1 VVDEELHQQNE
12 ELAIARQTA
21 GAEHRRYQELFDFA
35 PYGYLLTDADDHVA
49 VREGV
54 KRILADAH
62 DLTVAGEASHGQ
74 EVLAKVSAGL
84 WNLVLLD
91 ISIPGRN
98 SLEILRQLKAICPA
112 LLMLVFSMHPENQY
126 AVWAFKAGAAG
137 YLTKESLPEELVTAI
152 RRILQGRHYVS
163 SAFAEHLVIEL
174 GQNRDK
180 PFHASLSDR
189 EYQVFCMLAPGK
201 TVTAVAADLA
211 LSHAPASAPRRWRKT
226 VTVVVADLA
235 LSVETISTHRSRIL
249 SKLHL
254 RTTAEL
260 IHYAMRHHL
269 VE

>member
-1 VVDEELHQQNE
+1 MVDEELHQQNE

-112 LLMLVFSMHPENQY
+112 LLMLVFSMHPEN
-126 AVWAFKAGAAG
+126 
-137 YLTKESLPEELVTAI
+137 
-152 RRILQGRHYVS
+152 H
-163 SAFAEHLVIEL
+163 
-174 GQNRDK
+174 
-180 PFHASLSDR
+180 
-189 EYQVFCMLAPGK
+189 
-201 TVTAVAADLA
+201 
-211 LSHAPASAPRRWRKT
+211 
-226 VTVVVADLA
+226 
-235 LSVETISTHRSRIL
+235 
-249 SKLHL
+249 
-254 RTTAEL
+254 
-260 IHYAMRHHL
+260 
-269 VE
+269 